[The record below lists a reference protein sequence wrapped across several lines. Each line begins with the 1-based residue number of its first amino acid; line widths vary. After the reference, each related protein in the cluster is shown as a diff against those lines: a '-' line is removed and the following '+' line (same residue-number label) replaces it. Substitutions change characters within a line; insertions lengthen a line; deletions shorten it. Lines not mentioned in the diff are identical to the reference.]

1 MTGTMA
7 PPRFREATFD
17 DYVRIHELESVFFPD
32 SLPPEQRRSLFLD
45 NPLWPRLRDSWP
57 IGWVL
62 EDGDGRIVGSLNN
75 IPSAYLL
82 DGQERL
88 CANGHCWAVLPEYRG
103 YATILM
109 DEYFSQERPDLL
121 VSAKVGADA
130 TPVWSAYARRVP
142 VGDWSQAAYAITHYP
157 AFARAALRR
166 TQLPF
171 PGAVAPAAALALR
184 VKDAATAA
192 ARGKRQARGPAA
204 VEFSEA
210 RDFDERFDGFWGE
223 LVEQNPTRLLGVRDR
238 ASLRWH
244 YGIPMRTDRLWVLTA
259 ARGGRI
265 RAFGVLK
272 LHVRPEGVR
281 SMKLVDFQT
290 VEPDAD
296 LLPGI
301 VRLALRRSAAQGC
314 AMLEHHGC
322 GLPKL
327 RGFDDVAPYRAV
339 KPAWSF
345 YYQALDPALESRL
358 AEPATWDPSEYDGD
372 SSYK

>member
-1 MTGTMA
+1 MSGTVA

-17 DYVRIHELESVFFPD
+17 DHPAIHALESVFFPD
-32 SLPPEQRRSLFLD
+32 SLAPEQRRSLFVD
-45 NPLWPRLRDSWP
+45 NPSWPRVRGTWP
-57 IGWVL
+57 VGWVL
-62 EDGDGRIVGSLNN
+62 EDDGGRIVGSLNN

-103 YATILM
+103 YATMLM
-109 DEYFSQERPDLL
+109 DEYFTQELPDLL

-130 TPVWSAYARRVP
+130 AAVWGAYARRVP
-142 VGDWSQAAYAITHYP
+142 VGDWSRAAYAITRYP
-157 AFARAALRR
+157 AFARAALHRKR
-166 TQLPF
+166 VPF
-171 PGAVAPAAALALR
+171 AAAVAPAVAIALR
-184 VKDAATAA
+184 VRDAATAA
-192 ARGKRQARGPAA
+192 APARVPES
-204 VEFSEA
+204 VELSEA
-210 RDFDERFDGFWGE
+210 RDFDERFDAFWSE

-244 YGIPMRTDRLWVLTA
+244 YGIPMRAGRLWVLTA

-301 VRLALRRSAAQGC
+301 VRLALHRSAAERC

-322 GLPKL
+322 GLPTL
-327 RGFDDVAPYRAV
+327 RGFDEVAPYRAV

-345 YYQALDPALESRL
+345 YYRAVDPALEPRL